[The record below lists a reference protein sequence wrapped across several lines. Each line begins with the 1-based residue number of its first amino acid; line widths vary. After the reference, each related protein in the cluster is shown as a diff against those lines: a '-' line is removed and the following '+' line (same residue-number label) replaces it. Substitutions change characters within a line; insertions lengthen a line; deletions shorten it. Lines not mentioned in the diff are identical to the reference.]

1 MKRSALVIVGVLVF
15 LTASLYFVDTNL
27 RARALADAD
36 AALAAR
42 AQLIAGSIDRTLQA
56 RMMEGFTFA
65 ALPSLR
71 GFATADETALPART
85 AVALVELKAIVA
97 ADPDIRAA
105 SIVDPF
111 GEIVLTTD
119 ASMHANWAPR
129 LFVREA
135 LAGHLSASAPAR
147 DFGEV
152 SQYYSAPII
161 DNAGNVAAAL
171 VLRVA
176 AQELGG
182 ALDAPPDALLV
193 DENGVRIADRSAAP
207 QSFVALVPLA
217 PNVAASLLSEQR
229 YGAEVTQI
237 PATHLVALDAA
248 IKRGN
253 AATLTYL
260 DASKP
265 SVHAAFRRLA
275 TNPWTV
281 VVYRNEDA
289 ILAPTRDALA
299 VTLAFGG
306 AALIAGALAGSALR
320 GFGRQD

>member
-1 MKRSALVIVGVLVF
+1 MRWQFLSVAAVLLILAAALYLF
-15 LTASLYFVDTNL
+15 DANL
-27 RARALADAD
+27 RARPLADAD
-36 AALAAR
+36 AAR
-42 AQLIAGSIDRTLQA
+42 AQLVAGSIDRTLQW
-56 RMMEGFTFA
+56 RMTEAFTFA

-71 GFATADETALPART
+71 GFAAADETALPART
-85 AVALVELKAIVA
+85 ATALVELKAIVA
-97 ADPDIRAA
+97 ADPAIRAA
-105 SIVDPF
+105 SIVDPL

-119 ASMHANWAPR
+119 ASMHTNWAPR

-135 LAGHLSASAPAR
+135 LAGHLYASVPSR

-176 AQELGG
+176 VQELAG
-182 ALDAPPDALLV
+182 ALDAPPDVLLV

-217 PNVAASLLSEQR
+217 PNLAASLLAEQY
-229 YGAEVTQI
+229 YGAEVTQL
-237 PATHLVALDAA
+237 PATDLAALDAA

-253 AATLTYL
+253 TATLTYL
-260 DASKP
+260 DANHQ
-265 SVHAAFRRLA
+265 SVHAALRRLA
-275 TNPWTV
+275 TNSWTV

-289 ILAPTRDALA
+289 MLAPTRDALM
-299 VTLAFGG
+299 VTLVFGG
-306 AALIAGALAGSALR
+306 TAFIAGAFVWSALR
-320 GFGRQD
+320 GFGRRA